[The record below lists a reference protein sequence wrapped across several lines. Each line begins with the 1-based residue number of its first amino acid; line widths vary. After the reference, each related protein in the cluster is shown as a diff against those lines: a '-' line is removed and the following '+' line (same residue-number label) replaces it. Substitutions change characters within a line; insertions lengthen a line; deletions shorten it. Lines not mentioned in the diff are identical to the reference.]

1 MHFLERY
8 DNVETGGTEMFF
20 MDFDNNYRE
29 INEIAESLVS
39 DKLTYTANM
48 EAVRLF
54 LKKEMEKQSLRSSDL
69 AELTGWSPSK
79 ISKLLSGRQKFTDED
94 VRTWARALGYT
105 PDPFVD
111 SKGDIRYYKLNAYIR
126 KFSDALKVYLDVS
139 DKKPEHKAMA
149 QYELPLS
156 ILTALKLKVSDYA
169 VRADESYFG
178 IIIRGTEIRFWQ
190 RTVSGDD
197 EIIPEFGIFVSPEK
211 DYFLFAVYIYTE
223 QNEEMPELRMHYK
236 EILQVEDK
244 GLEKIKKFAKKEEW
258 IPDYLKLGEI
268 ICYGYSVNDLPG
280 SDELEGILK
289 DIFQKYCALVWEIKE
304 IDLLPER
311 YKEPEKVSAS
321 QMYDMMTGNASF
333 SAKVRE
339 EVLQRAQY
347 KCENDPLHETFMDEH
362 GNPYMEAVPLVP
374 FSTAAQWGQQSVWSS
389 DNGICLCPNCKA
401 KMKYGTLNDRE
412 DMVIKLFRKHQKD
425 LQNSG
430 IKISL
435 TQVLMENGLM

>member
-1 MHFLERY
+1 
-8 DNVETGGTEMFF
+8 MFF
-20 MDFDNNYRE
+20 VDFDNEYRE
-29 INEIAESLVS
+29 INEITESLVS
-39 DKLTYTANM
+39 DKLTYTADM
-48 EAVRLF
+48 EAVRLL
-54 LKKEMEKQSLRSSDL
+54 LKKEMEKQGLRSSDL

-79 ISKLLSGRQKFTDED
+79 ISKLSSGRQKFTDED

-111 SKGDIRYYKLNAYIR
+111 SKVDIRNYKLNAYIR
-126 KFSDALKVYLDVS
+126 KFSDALKIYLDVS
-139 DKKPEHKAMA
+139 DKKLEHKAMA

-156 ILTALKLKVSDYA
+156 ILTALNLKVSDYA
-169 VRADESYFG
+169 IRAKESYLCINIDGG
-178 IIIRGTEIRFWQ
+178 IHIETTKIRFWQ

-197 EIIPEFGIFVSPEK
+197 KIIPEFGIFVSPEK
-211 DYFLFAVYIYTE
+211 DYFLFSVYIYTE
-223 QNEEMPELRMHYK
+223 QNKEMPELRVHYK

-244 GLEKIKKFAKKEEW
+244 GLEKFKKFAKKKEW
-258 IPDYLKLGEI
+258 IPDYLKSGEI
-268 ICYGYSVNDLPG
+268 ICYGCSINDLPR

-289 DIFQKYCALVWEIKE
+289 DIFQKYCALVWEIKG
-304 IDLLPER
+304 IDLLPEK

-321 QMYDMMTGNASF
+321 QMYDMLIGNASF
-333 SAKVRE
+333 SEKVRE

-362 GNPYMEAVPLVP
+362 GNPYMEAVPLLP
-374 FSTAAQWGQQSVWSS
+374 FSTVARWGQQSVCSS